1 MDMGGVCCHLHSGSN
16 CCRGVSAGMI
26 NIQVKCS
33 PVQTNLFTE
42 TGAEVCW
49 AIGSH
54 CFPAPESVKG
64 LGSRHLQ
71 YTVVIWVFI
80 MTVNVLG
87 AQGRGPA
94 LAWKG
99 DFRLSQLP

>member
-16 CCRGVSAGMI
+16 CCRSVSAGMI

-33 PVQTNLFTE
+33 PVQTNLFK
-42 TGAEVCW
+42 TGAEVYW
-49 AIGSH
+49 AIGSS
-54 CFPAPESVKG
+54 CFPASESVKG
-64 LGSRHLQ
+64 LGSRRLQ

-99 DFRLSQLP
+99 DIRLSKLP